1 MRRLQLNLNQ
11 VIEELT
17 RIRDALPN
25 TGSFEVICAEEDHF
39 YGISDIEV
47 DEEMTEVKIK

>member
-1 MRRLQLNLNQ
+1 MNLNE
-11 VIEELT
+11 VIDELT
-17 RIRDALPN
+17 RIRDVLPQA
-25 TGSFEVICAEEDHF
+25 GSFEVICAEEGHF